1 MFLPLQNSLQSDSL
15 IIDDRKEI
23 RKRGALPVKD
33 KKLLDEFRKI
43 YPEKF
48 AAEEEIFSHI
58 HAGDSI
64 FIGTGCGEPQYLISA
79 LVGYVKNHPK
89 AFFDTELIHVWTL
102 GIAPYTDEKLQEN
115 FRLDSFFVG
124 ESTRSSV
131 NRGGADYT
139 PIFLSSVPDL
149 FRSEMIPV
157 DVALIQ
163 TSLPDKHGY
172 LSLGISVDVTES
184 AVEMAKLVVAQVNMN
199 MPRTHGDGFINIKDI
214 DFLLPYD
221 EPLLEYSVKAPNDIV
236 QSIGRYVARIIE
248 DGSTIQVG
256 YGLIP
261 DAVVP
266 NLADKKDL
274 GVHTELLSDG
284 IVNLMKKGV
293 VTNRRKTHNPGKT
306 VASFCM
312 GSRETYDFLDE
323 NPAVEFKRIDYT
335 NNPLIIS
342 RNRLMTAINSAMEVD
357 LTGQATAESLGGT
370 FYSGIGGQADFMRG
384 AVLAPGGKT
393 ILALPSTALNESVSR
408 IVPVLQEG
416 AGVTL
421 TRGDVRYVVTEY
433 GIAYL
438 HGKNI
443 RERAM
448 DLIAIAHPKFRPW
461 LIEAARKRNLIYK
474 DQVFI
479 PGEKG
484 MYPEELEIHR
494 TTGKGLDLLLRPVKI
509 TDEPMLKSFF
519 YDLSFDSMYKRFFS
533 ARKDMP
539 HKRLQDFVAVDW
551 SRKME
556 ILATISEKEK
566 ETIIGLGQYELNP
579 DMHSA
584 EVALVVRDKYQGL
597 GVGREL
603 LTYLIHIARRQGL
616 LGFTGEVLEENASM
630 VRLFEKMGFETAK
643 RSEEEV
649 YLMRMWFRNKE
660 QLKGERE

>member
-1 MFLPLQNSLQSDSL
+1 M
-15 IIDDRKEI
+15 
-23 RKRGALPVKD
+23 KD
-33 KKLLDEFRKI
+33 KTLLEEFKKI

-48 AAEEEIFSHI
+48 ASEVEIFSHI
-58 HAGDSI
+58 HAGDRI
-64 FIGTGCGEPQYLISA
+64 FIGTGCGEPQYLVSA

-89 AFFDTELIHVWTL
+89 AFFDAELIHVWTL
-102 GIAPYTDEKLQEN
+102 GVAPYTDEKLQEN

-124 ESTRSSV
+124 DSTRNSV
-131 NRGGADYT
+131 NRGAADYT
-139 PIFLSSVPDL
+139 PVFLSSVPDL
-149 FRSEMIPV
+149 FRSELIPV

-172 LSLGISVDVTES
+172 LSLGISVDVVES
-184 AVEMAKLVVAQVNMN
+184 AVEMAELVVAQVNMN

-214 DFLLPYD
+214 NFLLPCD

-266 NLADKKDL
+266 NLEGKKDL

-293 VTNRRKTHNPGKT
+293 VTNRKKTHNPGKT

-312 GSRETYDFLDE
+312 GSRETYEFLDE

-335 NNPLIIS
+335 NHPLIIA
-342 RNRLMTAINSAMEVD
+342 RNHLMTAINSAMEVD

-408 IVPVLQEG
+408 IVPTLQEG

-421 TRGDVRYVVTEY
+421 NRGDVRYVVTEY

-461 LIEAARKRNLIYK
+461 LMETARKKALIYK

-484 MYPEELEIHR
+484 MYPEELEIYR
-494 TTGKGLDLLLRPVKI
+494 TTRKGLNLFLRPAKI
-509 TDEPMLKSFF
+509 TDESLLKDFF
-519 YDLSFDSMYKRFFS
+519 YDLSEESLYKRFFS
-533 ARKDMP
+533 VRTDMP
-539 HKRLQDFVAVDW
+539 HKRLQDFVAVDY
-551 SRKME
+551 SKKME
-556 ILATISEKEK
+556 ILATIRENEKE
-566 ETIIGLGQYELNP
+566 IVIGLGQYELNS

-584 EVALVVRDKYQGL
+584 EVALVVRDKFQGQ

-603 LTYLIHIARRQGL
+603 LSYLIYLAKRQGL
-616 LGFTGEVLEENASM
+616 LGFSGDVLLENRAM
-630 VRLFEKMGFETAK
+630 VRLFEKMGFDTEK
-643 RSEEEV
+643 RSDEEV
-649 YLMRMWFRNKE
+649 YEMRMWFRNK
-660 QLKGERE
+660 GEFI

>member
-1 MFLPLQNSLQSDSL
+1 M
-15 IIDDRKEI
+15 
-23 RKRGALPVKD
+23 KD
-33 KKLLDEFRKI
+33 KSLLEEFRKI

-48 AAEEEIFSHI
+48 APEESIFSHI
-58 HAGDSI
+58 HAGDRI
-64 FIGTGCGEPQYLISA
+64 FIGTGCGEPEYLVAA
-79 LVGYVKNHPK
+79 LVNYVKNHPK
-89 AFFDTELIHVWTL
+89 AFFDAELIHVWTL
-102 GIAPYTDEKLQEN
+102 GVAPYTDEKLQEN

-124 ESTRSSV
+124 DSTRNSV
-131 NRGGADYT
+131 NRGAADYT
-139 PIFLSSVPDL
+139 PVFLSSVPEL
-149 FRSEMIPV
+149 FRSELIPV

-172 LSLGISVDVTES
+172 LSLGISVDVVGS
-184 AVEMAKLVVAQVNMN
+184 AVDMAGLVVAQVNSN
-199 MPRTHGDGFINIKDI
+199 MPRTQGDGFINIKDI
-214 DFLLPYD
+214 DFILPHD
-221 EPLLEYSVKAPNDIV
+221 EPLLEYSAKGAPSDIV
-236 QSIGRYVARIIE
+236 QKIGRYVASLIE

-256 YGLIP
+256 YGQIP

-266 NLADKKDL
+266 NLAQKKDL

-284 IVNLMKKGV
+284 IINLMRSGV
-293 VTNRRKTHNPGKT
+293 VTNRRKSHNPGKT

-312 GSRETYDFLDE
+312 ASRESYDFLDE

-342 RNRLMTAINSAMEVD
+342 RHRLMTAINSAMEID

-384 AVLAPGGKT
+384 SVLAPGGKT

-421 TRGDVRYVVTEY
+421 NRGDIRYVVTEY

-448 DLIAIAHPKFRPW
+448 DLISIAHPKFRPW
-461 LIEAARKRNLIYK
+461 LMESARKRGFIYK
-474 DQVFI
+474 DQLFI

-484 MYPEELEIHR
+484 VYPEELEIYR
-494 TTGKGLDLLLRPVKI
+494 TTAKGLDTFLRPAKI
-509 TDEPMLKSFF
+509 TDEPLLKEFF
-519 YDLSFDSMYKRFFS
+519 YDLSEESLYKRFFS
-533 ARKDMP
+533 ARTDMP
-539 HKRLQDFVAVDW
+539 HKRLQDFVAIDY

-556 ILATISEKEK
+556 ILATIREKEK
-566 ETIIGLGQYELNP
+566 ETIVGLGQYELNS

-584 EVALVVRDKYQGL
+584 EVALVVRDRFQGR
-597 GVGREL
+597 GVGRVL
-603 LTYLIHIARRQGL
+603 LSYLIYLARRQGL
-616 LGFTGEVLEENASM
+616 LGFSGEVLVANRSM
-630 VRLFEKMGFETAK
+630 VGLFEKMGFDTEK
-643 RSEEEV
+643 RSEEGV
-649 YLMRMWFRNKE
+649 YEMRMWFRKKGE
-660 QLKGERE
+660 GERE

>member
-1 MFLPLQNSLQSDSL
+1 M
-15 IIDDRKEI
+15 
-23 RKRGALPVKD
+23 KD
-33 KKLLDEFRKI
+33 KTLLEEFKKT

-48 AAEEEIFSHI
+48 ASEVEIFSHI
-58 HAGDSI
+58 HAGDRI
-64 FIGTGCGEPQYLISA
+64 FIGTGCGEPQYLVSA

-89 AFFDTELIHVWTL
+89 AFFDAELIHVWTL
-102 GIAPYTDEKLQEN
+102 GVAPYTDEKLQEN

-124 ESTRSSV
+124 DSTRNSV
-131 NRGGADYT
+131 NRGAADYT
-139 PIFLSSVPDL
+139 PVFLSSVPDL
-149 FRSEMIPV
+149 FRSELIPV

-172 LSLGISVDVTES
+172 LSLGISVDVVES
-184 AVEMAKLVVAQVNMN
+184 AVEMAELVVAQVNMN

-214 DFLLPYD
+214 NFLLPYD

-236 QSIGRYVARIIE
+236 QSVGRYVARIIE

-261 DAVVP
+261 DAVLP
-266 NLADKKDL
+266 NLVDKKDL
-274 GVHTELLSDG
+274 GVHTELLGDG

-293 VTNRRKTHNPGKT
+293 VTNRKKTHNPGKT

-312 GSRETYDFLDE
+312 GSRETYEFLDE

-335 NNPLIIS
+335 NHPLIIA
-342 RNRLMTAINSAMEVD
+342 RNHLMTAINSAMEVD

-408 IVPVLQEG
+408 IVPTLQEG

-421 TRGDVRYVVTEY
+421 NRGDVRYVVTEY

-461 LIEAARKRNLIYK
+461 LMETARKRALIYK

-484 MYPEELEIHR
+484 MYPEELEIYR
-494 TTGKGLDLLLRPVKI
+494 TTGKGLNLFLRPAKI
-509 TDEPMLKSFF
+509 TDESLLKDFF
-519 YDLSFDSMYKRFFS
+519 YDLSEASLYKRFFS
-533 ARKDMP
+533 ARTDMP
-539 HKRLQDFVAVDW
+539 HKRLQDFVAVDY
-551 SRKME
+551 SKKME
-556 ILATISEKEK
+556 ILATIRENEKE
-566 ETIIGLGQYELNP
+566 IVIGLGQYELNS

-584 EVALVVRDKYQGL
+584 EVALVVRDKFQGQ

-603 LTYLIHIARRQGL
+603 LSYLIYLAKRQGL
-616 LGFTGEVLEENASM
+616 LGFSGDVLLENRAM
-630 VRLFEKMGFETAK
+630 VRLFEEMGFDTEK
-643 RSEEEV
+643 RSEEGV
-649 YLMRMWFRNKE
+649 YEMRMWFRNR
-660 QLKGERE
+660 GEWE

>member
-1 MFLPLQNSLQSDSL
+1 M
-15 IIDDRKEI
+15 
-23 RKRGALPVKD
+23 KD
-33 KKLLDEFRKI
+33 KTLLEEFKKI

-48 AAEEEIFSHI
+48 ASEVEIFSHI
-58 HAGDSI
+58 HAGDRI
-64 FIGTGCGEPQYLISA
+64 FIGTGCGEPQYLVSA

-89 AFFDTELIHVWTL
+89 AFFDAELIHVWTL
-102 GIAPYTDEKLQEN
+102 GVAPYTDEKLQEN

-124 ESTRSSV
+124 DSTRNSV
-131 NRGGADYT
+131 NRGAADYT
-139 PIFLSSVPDL
+139 PVFLSSVPDL
-149 FRSEMIPV
+149 FRSELIPV

-172 LSLGISVDVTES
+172 LSLGISVDVVES
-184 AVEMAKLVVAQVNMN
+184 AVEMAELVVAQVNMN

-214 DFLLPYD
+214 NFLLPYD

-266 NLADKKDL
+266 NLEGKKDL

-293 VTNRRKTHNPGKT
+293 VTNRKKTHNPGKT

-335 NNPLIIS
+335 NHPLVIA

-408 IVPVLQEG
+408 IVPTLQEG

-421 TRGDVRYVVTEY
+421 NRGDVRYVVTEY

-461 LIEAARKRNLIYK
+461 LMETARKKALIYK

-484 MYPEELEIHR
+484 MYPEELEIYR
-494 TTGKGLDLLLRPVKI
+494 TTRKGLNLFLRPAKI
-509 TDEPMLKSFF
+509 TDESLLKDFF
-519 YDLSFDSMYKRFFS
+519 YDLSEESLYKRFFS
-533 ARKDMP
+533 VRTDMP
-539 HKRLQDFVAVDW
+539 HKRLQDFVAVDY
-551 SRKME
+551 SKKME
-556 ILATISEKEK
+556 ILATIRENEKE
-566 ETIIGLGQYELNP
+566 IVIGLGQYELNS

-584 EVALVVRDKYQGL
+584 EVALVVRDKFQGQ

-603 LTYLIHIARRQGL
+603 LSYLIYLAKRQGL
-616 LGFTGEVLEENASM
+616 LGFSGDVLLENRAM
-630 VRLFEKMGFETAK
+630 VRLFEKMGFDTEK
-643 RSEEEV
+643 RSDEEV
-649 YLMRMWFRNKE
+649 YEMRMWFRNK
-660 QLKGERE
+660 GERG

>member
-1 MFLPLQNSLQSDSL
+1 MENHRQIHLMK
-15 IIDDRKEI
+15 DRKM
-23 RKRGALPVKD
+23 
-33 KKLLDEFRKI
+33 LDEFRRT

-48 AAEEEIFSHI
+48 AAEEQIFSHI

-64 FIGTGCGEPQYLISA
+64 FIGTGCGEPQYLVSA
-79 LVGYVKNHPK
+79 LVSYVQSHPK
-89 AFFDTELIHVWTL
+89 AFFDAEVIHVWTL
-102 GIAPYTDEKLQEN
+102 GVAPYTDERLKDN

-124 ESTRSSV
+124 DSTRNSV
-131 NRGGADYT
+131 NRGAADYT
-139 PIFLSSVPDL
+139 PVFLSSVPEL

-163 TSLPDKHGY
+163 TSLPDRHGY
-172 LSLGISVDVTES
+172 LSLGISVDVVES
-184 AVEMAKLVVAQVNMN
+184 AVGMADLVVAQVNSH
-199 MPRTHGDGFINIKDI
+199 MPRTQGDGFIDIKDI
-214 DFLLPYD
+214 DYVIAHD

-236 QSIGRYVARIIE
+236 QSIGKYVARIIE

-266 NLADKKDL
+266 NLGGKKDL

-284 IVNLMKKGV
+284 LVNLMKNGV
-293 VTNRRKTHNPGKT
+293 VTNRNKAHNPGKT

-312 GSRETYDFLDE
+312 GSRETYEFLDD

-335 NNPLIIS
+335 NNPLVIA
-342 RNRLMTAINSAMEVD
+342 RNRLMTAINSAMEID

-393 ILALPSTALNESVSR
+393 ILALPSTALNGSVSR
-408 IVPVLQEG
+408 IVPVLSEG

-461 LIEAARKRNLIYK
+461 LIGQARKRTLIYK

-484 MYPEELEIHR
+484 MYPEELEAHR
-494 TTGKGLDLLLRPVKI
+494 TTVRGLDIFLRPAKM
-509 TDEPMLKSFF
+509 TDEPMLKDFF
-519 YDLSFDSMYKRFFS
+519 YGLSGESLYKRFFS

-539 HKRLQDFVAVDW
+539 HKRLQDFTAVDY
-551 SRKME
+551 SKKMV
-556 ILATISEKEK
+556 IMATVMEKDREA
-566 ETIIGLGQYELNP
+566 IIGIGQYELNS

-584 EVALVVRDKYQGL
+584 EVALVVSDKYQGQ

-603 LTYLIHIARRQGL
+603 LSYLILLARKRGL
-616 LGFTGEVLEENASM
+616 LGFTGEVLFENTGM
-630 VRLFEKMGFETAK
+630 VQLFEKMGFATSK
-643 RSEEEV
+643 RGEEGV
-649 YLMRMWFRNKE
+649 YLMRMWFRNE
-660 QLKGERE
+660 GEKLE

>member
-1 MFLPLQNSLQSDSL
+1 M
-15 IIDDRKEI
+15 
-23 RKRGALPVKD
+23 KD
-33 KKLLDEFRKI
+33 KTLLEEFKKT

-48 AAEEEIFSHI
+48 ASEVEIFSHI
-58 HAGDSI
+58 HAGDRI
-64 FIGTGCGEPQYLISA
+64 FIGTGCGEPQYLVSA

-89 AFFDTELIHVWTL
+89 AFFDAELIHVWTL
-102 GIAPYTDEKLQEN
+102 GVAPYTDEKLQEN

-124 ESTRSSV
+124 DSTRNSV
-131 NRGGADYT
+131 NRGAADYT
-139 PIFLSSVPDL
+139 PVFLSSVPDL
-149 FRSEMIPV
+149 FRSELIPV

-172 LSLGISVDVTES
+172 LSLGISVDVVES
-184 AVEMAKLVVAQVNMN
+184 AVEMAELVVAQVNMN

-214 DFLLPYD
+214 NFLLPYD
-221 EPLLEYSVKAPNDIV
+221 EPLLEYSVKAPTDIV
-236 QSIGRYVARIIE
+236 QSIGRYVARFIE

-261 DAVVP
+261 DAVLP
-266 NLADKKDL
+266 NLVDKKDL
-274 GVHTELLSDG
+274 GVHTELLGDG

-293 VTNRRKTHNPGKT
+293 VTNRKKTHNPGKT

-312 GSRETYDFLDE
+312 GSRETYEFLDE

-335 NNPLIIS
+335 NHPLIIA
-342 RNRLMTAINSAMEVD
+342 RNHLMTAINSAMEVD

-408 IVPVLQEG
+408 IVPTLQEG

-421 TRGDVRYVVTEY
+421 NRGDVRYVVTEY

-461 LIEAARKRNLIYK
+461 LMETARKKALIYK

-484 MYPEELEIHR
+484 MYPEELEIYR
-494 TTGKGLDLLLRPVKI
+494 TTGKGLNLFLRPAKI
-509 TDEPMLKSFF
+509 TDESLLKDFF
-519 YDLSFDSMYKRFFS
+519 YDLSEASLYKRFFS
-533 ARKDMP
+533 VRTDMP
-539 HKRLQDFVAVDW
+539 HKRLQDFVAVDY
-551 SRKME
+551 SKKME
-556 ILATISEKEK
+556 ILATIRENEKE
-566 ETIIGLGQYELNP
+566 IVIGLGQYELNS

-584 EVALVVRDKYQGL
+584 EVALVVRDKFQGQ

-603 LTYLIHIARRQGL
+603 LSYLIYLAKRQGL
-616 LGFTGEVLEENASM
+616 LGFSGDVLLENRAM
-630 VRLFEKMGFETAK
+630 VRLFEEMGFDTEK
-643 RSEEEV
+643 RSEEGV
-649 YLMRMWFRNKE
+649 YEMRMWFRNK
-660 QLKGERE
+660 GEWE

>member
-1 MFLPLQNSLQSDSL
+1 M
-15 IIDDRKEI
+15 KM
-23 RKRGALPVKD
+23 KD
-33 KKLLDEFRKI
+33 TRLLEEFKKT

-48 AAEEEIFSHI
+48 APEESIFSHI
-58 HAGDSI
+58 HAGDRI
-64 FIGTGCGEPQYLISA
+64 FIGTGCGEPQYLVAA
-79 LVGYVKNHPK
+79 LVNYVKSHPK
-89 AFFDTELIHVWTL
+89 AFFDAELIHVWTL
-102 GIAPYTDEKLQEN
+102 GVAPYTDEKLQEN

-124 ESTRSSV
+124 DSTRNSV

-139 PIFLSSVPDL
+139 PVFLSSVPDL
-149 FRSEMIPV
+149 FRSELIPV

-172 LSLGISVDVTES
+172 LSLGISVDVVES
-184 AVEMAKLVVAQVNMN
+184 AVEMADLVVAQVNMN

-214 DFLLPYD
+214 NYILPHD

-236 QSIGRYVARIIE
+236 QRIGRYVASIIE
-248 DGSTIQVG
+248 DSSTIQVG

-266 NLADKKDL
+266 NLVEKKDL

-284 IVNLMKKGV
+284 IVDLMKKGV
-293 VTNRRKTHNPGKT
+293 VTNKKKTHNPGKT

-312 GSRETYDFLDE
+312 GSIDTYDFLDE

-335 NNPLIIS
+335 NHPLIIS
-342 RNRLMTAINSAMEVD
+342 RHRLMTAINSAMEMD

-416 AGVTL
+416 AGVTMN
-421 TRGDVRYVVTEY
+421 RGDVRYVVTEY

-448 DLIAIAHPKFRPW
+448 DLISIAHPKFRPW
-461 LIEAARKRNLIYK
+461 LMESARKRAIIYK

-484 MYPEELEIHR
+484 MYPEELEIYR
-494 TTGKGLDLLLRPVKI
+494 TTSKGLNLLLRPAKI
-509 TDEPMLKSFF
+509 TDESLLKDFF
-519 YDLSFDSMYKRFFS
+519 YDLSEDSLYKRFFS

-539 HKRLQDFVAVDW
+539 HKRLQDFVAVDY

-556 ILATISEKEK
+556 ILATIVEKEK
-566 ETIIGLGQYELNP
+566 ETIIGLGQYELNS

-584 EVALVVRDKYQGL
+584 EVALVVKDQFQGR
-597 GVGREL
+597 GVGREIL
-603 LTYLIHIARRQGL
+603 YYLIYLARRQGL
-616 LGFTGEVLEENASM
+616 LGFTGEVLVANRSM
-630 VRLFEKMGFETAK
+630 VRLFEKMGFDTDK
-643 RSEEEV
+643 RGEEGV
-649 YLMRMWFRNKE
+649 YEMRMWFG
-660 QLKGERE
+660 QLGEKSIRSGI

>member
-1 MFLPLQNSLQSDSL
+1 MK
-15 IIDDRKEI
+15 DRKM
-23 RKRGALPVKD
+23 
-33 KKLLDEFRKI
+33 LDEFRGM

-48 AAEEEIFSHI
+48 VPEEAIFSHI
-58 HAGDSI
+58 HAGDRI
-64 FIGTGCGEPQYLISA
+64 FIGTGCGEPQYLVSA
-79 LVGYVKNHPK
+79 LVNYIKNHPK
-89 AFFDTELIHVWTL
+89 AFFDAELIHVWTL
-102 GIAPYTDEKLQEN
+102 GVAPYTDEKLQEN

-124 ESTRSSV
+124 DSTRNSV

-139 PIFLSSVPDL
+139 PVFLSSVPDL
-149 FRSEMIPV
+149 FRSELIPV

-184 AVEMAKLVVAQVNMN
+184 AVEMAELVVAQVNAN

-214 DFLLPYD
+214 DFILPHD

-236 QSIGRYVARIIE
+236 QRIGKYVASIIE
-248 DGSTIQVG
+248 DSSTIQVG

-266 NLADKKDL
+266 NLVGKKDL

-284 IVNLMKKGV
+284 IVNLMKRGV

-312 GSRETYDFLDE
+312 GSKETYDFLDE
-323 NPAVEFKRIDYT
+323 NPVIEFKRIDYT
-335 NNPLIIS
+335 NHPLIIS
-342 RNRLMTAINSAMEVD
+342 RHRLMTAINSAMEVD

-421 TRGDVRYVVTEY
+421 NRGDVRYVVTEY

-461 LIEAARKRNLIYK
+461 LMEAARKRALIYK

-484 MYPEELEIHR
+484 IYPEELEIYR
-494 TTGKGLDLLLRPVKI
+494 TTRKGLGLLMRPAKI
-509 TDEPMLKSFF
+509 SDESLLKDFF
-519 YDLSFDSMYKRFFS
+519 YDLSDESLYKRFFS

-539 HKRLQDFVAVDW
+539 HKRLQDFVAVDY
-551 SRKME
+551 SKKME
-556 ILATISEKEK
+556 ILATIVEKER
-566 ETIIGLGQYELNP
+566 ETVVGLGQYELNS
-579 DMHSA
+579 DMHTA
-584 EVALVVRDKYQGL
+584 EVALVVRDSYQGQ

-603 LTYLIHIARRQGL
+603 LYYLIYLARRQGL
-616 LGFTGEVLEENASM
+616 LGFTAEVLVENRSM
-630 VRLFEKMGFETAK
+630 VLLFEKMGFDTEK
-643 RSEEEV
+643 RSEEGV
-649 YLMRMWFRNKE
+649 YGMHMWFRE
-660 QLKGERE
+660 KGQRGGRDVRSGTLI

>member
-1 MFLPLQNSLQSDSL
+1 M
-15 IIDDRKEI
+15 
-23 RKRGALPVKD
+23 KD
-33 KKLLDEFRKI
+33 KMLLEEFRKI

-48 AAEEEIFSHI
+48 ASEEEIFSHI
-58 HAGDSI
+58 HAGDRI
-64 FIGTGCGEPQYLISA
+64 FIGTGCGEPQYLVLA
-79 LVGYVKNHPK
+79 LVNYVKNHPK
-89 AFFDTELIHVWTL
+89 AFFDAELIHVWTL
-102 GIAPYTDEKLQEN
+102 GVAPYTDEKLQEN

-124 ESTRSSV
+124 DSTRNSV
-131 NRGGADYT
+131 NRGAADYT
-139 PIFLSSVPDL
+139 PVFLSQVPDL
-149 FRSEMIPV
+149 FRSELIPV

-172 LSLGISVDVTES
+172 LSLGISVDVVQS
-184 AVEMAKLVVAQVNMN
+184 AVEMAELVVAQVNMN

-214 DFLLPYD
+214 DFLLPHD
-221 EPLLEYSVKAPNDIV
+221 ESLLEYSVKAPNDIV

-266 NLADKKDL
+266 NLMDKKDL

-293 VTNRRKTHNPGKT
+293 VTNRKKTHNPGKT
-306 VASFCM
+306 IASFCM
-312 GSRETYDFLDE
+312 GSRDTYDFLDE

-335 NNPLIIS
+335 NHPLIIA

-384 AVLAPGGKT
+384 AVLSPGGKT

-408 IVPVLQEG
+408 IVPTLQDG
-416 AGVTL
+416 AGATL
-421 TRGDVRYVVTEY
+421 NRGDIRYVVTEY

-461 LIEAARKRNLIYK
+461 LMETARKRALIYK

-484 MYPEELEIHR
+484 IYPEELEIFR
-494 TTGKGLDLLLRPVKI
+494 TTRKGLNLLLRPAKI
-509 TDEPMLKSFF
+509 TDESLLKDFF
-519 YDLSFDSMYKRFFS
+519 YDLSEDSLYKRFFS
-533 ARKDMP
+533 VRKDMP
-539 HKRLQDFVAVDW
+539 HKRLQDFVAVDY
-551 SRKME
+551 SKKME
-556 ILATISEKEK
+556 ILATIVEKEK
-566 ETIIGLGQYELNP
+566 EIIIGLGQYELNS

-584 EVALVVRDKYQGL
+584 EVALVVRDKFQGL
-597 GVGREL
+597 GIGREL
-603 LTYLIHIARRQGL
+603 LSYLIYLAKRQGL
-616 LGFTGEVLEENASM
+616 LGFTGEVLVENRSM
-630 VRLFEKMGFETAK
+630 VRLFEKMGFDTEK
-643 RSEEEV
+643 RSEEDV
-649 YLMRMWFRNKE
+649 YEMRMWFSKR
-660 QLKGERE
+660 GERE